1 MNIQISLNFQCLN
14 CFNHPPTTRTSFSRL
29 PPPIAWIHIP
39 TASMVVQ
46 SLVPPKPVETWAFDH
61 SVWNLASDHSKSAHV
76 DGSEIAANHA
86 TWILK
91 ACKITGEIYPSSTGD
106 RRISSWRYKIDVRD
120 GCLCNGMLTAWSH
133 GFESHCPLLDTFW
146 CCYVGTVLCVSS

>member
-106 RRISSWRYKIDVRD
+106 RRISSWRYKIAMWEMGASAMACWPPEAMVLKVTVHCWTRSDVA
-120 GCLCNGMLTAWSH
+120 M
-133 GFESHCPLLDTFW
+133 
-146 CCYVGTVLCVSS
+146 